1 MEISRLL
8 TQEELDSGDWDSLM
22 NRLVPPAETAEF
34 YNKCI
39 ELIFTYMDFTIH
51 NIGDYDQMAA
61 DLQLAAQKLAHV
73 TCLRAIAYA
82 KDMWNDTLNDIF
94 EIETSLSGNTKEQ
107 LQEQISKVDSFET
120 LAEVDDLFEE
130 YFKQIEERPRRV
142 KPSSPS
148 KKRLKP
154 ATLGNR

>member
-73 TCLRAIAYA
+73 TCYRAIAHA
-82 KDMWNDTLNDIF
+82 KHGFIDTLNDIF
-94 EIETSLSGNTKEQ
+94 EVETNLLGKTKQ
-107 LQEQISKVDSFET
+107 QVHEQISKVDSFET
-120 LAEVDDLFEE
+120 LSEVDDLFEE
-130 YFKQIEERPRRV
+130 YFKQIDERPRRI
-142 KPSSPS
+142 KPSPPS

-154 ATLGNR
+154 ATLENP